1 MQWHI
6 PCFISGPDLCSSINE
21 CIESL
26 CYHMEPDP
34 ERKSYTK
41 DTLHSSLQ
49 DINCTHH
56 YCTCTCRI
64 GHNIMHYMWHH
75 FFPGGLEKSL
85 EFLTQRGGLL
95 AGPALQAHSSTL
107 PQTQRAVLALLYY
120 SHVHCSRYVALVYS
134 RSHTGRLCLCS
145 QHHVSTFDAART
157 E

>member
-6 PCFISGPDLCSSINE
+6 PCFISSPDLCSSVNE

-41 DTLHSSLQ
+41 DTLHSSLP
-49 DINCTHH
+49 DINCTCHYYTCSFGHMHCMCHH
-56 YCTCTCRI
+56 S
-64 GHNIMHYMWHH
+64 
-75 FFPGGLEKSL
+75 FPGGLEKSL
-85 EFLTQRGGLL
+85 EFLTQRGGSL
-95 AGPALQAHSSTL
+95 ACPALQAHSSTL
-107 PQTQRAVLALLYY
+107 SQTQRAVLALLYY

-134 RSHTGRLCLCS
+134 RSHTGQLCLCS
-145 QHHVSTFDAART
+145 QHHVNTFDAART